1 MKKYA
6 TAIFWDTDGDKELA
20 KTLPQEICIDEVC
33 SIFDGTDEQFEDISN
48 FITDKTG
55 FCHFGFNVI
64 IK

>member
-6 TAIFWDTDGDKELA
+6 TNILWDTDGDKELA
-20 KTLPQEICIDEVC
+20 KTLPQDICIDEVC
-33 SIFDGTDEQFEDISN
+33 TIYDGTDEQQDIISN

-55 FCHFGFNVI
+55 FCHYGYDVI